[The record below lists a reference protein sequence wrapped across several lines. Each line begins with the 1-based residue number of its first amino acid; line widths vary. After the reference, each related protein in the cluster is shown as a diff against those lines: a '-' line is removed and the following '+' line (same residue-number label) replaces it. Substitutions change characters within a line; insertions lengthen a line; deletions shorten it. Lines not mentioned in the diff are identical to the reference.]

1 MAQDNS
7 QYGNFNSQTFTSN
20 VDIDNFFRKFGFA
33 GFAEW
38 FNSNISK
45 TSPWQKNEKGESK
58 DYSINKTNWEII
70 WPNLPLIF
78 GRNSINLVEFICM
91 NSIMTNETG
100 GSFKPISETVNSYI
114 KKDGTINKSP
124 GIVYEYGTNGGSK
137 RSYNTLAGN
146 YSAYTC
152 FHDNDYIAAH
162 GTKGLAN
169 ILKNTTNTNWQTNIF
184 PLGFSGLNLKDETSS
199 NGKSNGFLI
208 EADFFKFRGRGL
220 IQTTSRPNY
229 KGLIKFILS
238 YTGND
243 NSILEIQKQWKA
255 YGNNEDKILT
265 MSTNAQWDT
274 LFLTTNYTVANYAVY
289 IHNKK
294 SGNYNEIN
302 GSSSPLGLQSSI
314 LNMGGKV
321 SGSGIHGVYAKLFY
335 ERVIVQLN
343 LINSY
348 GPNSTPM
355 APVATENTQKQE
367 QGVLERMGQDPNSQ
381 VSKPTTGN
389 ISGITNIFPP
399 TVKPDPI
406 KIYLQ

>member
-1 MAQDNS
+1 MSDSA

-33 GFAEW
+33 GFTEW
-38 FNSNISK
+38 FNGNISK
-45 TSPWQKNEKGESK
+45 TSPWQKNENGRSK
-58 DYSINKTNWEII
+58 DYSINKTTWEII
-70 WPNLPLIF
+70 WSNLPLIF

-100 GSFKPISETVNSYI
+100 GSFKPVSETINSSS
-114 KKDGTINKSP
+114 NKVSP
-124 GIVYEYGTNGGSK
+124 GIVYEYGTNSGTK
-137 RSYNTLAGN
+137 KSYNTLPGN
-146 YSAYTC
+146 YSAYQC
-152 FHDNDYIAAH
+152 FNDSDYIIAH

-169 ILKNTTNTNWQTNIF
+169 ILKNTTNTSWQTNTF
-184 PLGFSGLNLKDETSS
+184 PLGFSGLNLEDETSS

-229 KGLIKFILS
+229 KSLIKFILS

-274 LFLTTNYTVANYAVY
+274 LFLRTNYTVANYAVY
-289 IHNKK
+289 THNKN
-294 SGNYNEIN
+294 SGNYNQIN
-302 GSSSPLGLQSSI
+302 ASTSPSILQKSI
-314 LNMGGKV
+314 LNMGSRV
-321 SGSGIHGVYAKLFY
+321 SGSGINGAYAQLFY

-343 LINSY
+343 LINGY

-355 APVATENTQKQE
+355 ALIATEDTQKQE
-367 QGVLERMGQDPNSQ
+367 QGVLERMGQDANTQ
-381 VSKPTTGN
+381 VSKPTTGD
-389 ISGITNIFPP
+389 IYGITNVFPP
-399 TVKPDPI
+399 TAKPDPI
-406 KIYLQ
+406 KFYLQ